1 MTFAMCLNCRLFAR
15 VNAVSLYPDHY
26 VAQMHKNMACQVP
39 DFAAEFNLASAAAGS
54 WLDQMTGGSAGA
66 VAEVARRGAG

>member
-1 MTFAMCLNCRLFAR
+1 MNMCK
-15 VNAVSLYPDHY
+15 H
-26 VAQMHKNMACQVP
+26 MMNMCINMMYMCIHMMWQVP

-66 VAEVARRGAG
+66 VARRGAVT